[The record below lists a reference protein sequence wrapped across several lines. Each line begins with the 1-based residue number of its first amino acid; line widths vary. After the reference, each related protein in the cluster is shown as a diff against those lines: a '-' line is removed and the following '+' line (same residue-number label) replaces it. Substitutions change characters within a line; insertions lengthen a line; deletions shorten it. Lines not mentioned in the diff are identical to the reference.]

1 MIIITGITIK
11 IIIKV
16 ITMKI
21 RKKNAEKGIIKYSIA
36 SKHLGKLG

>member
-21 RKKNAEKGIIKYSIA
+21 KKEKCRKSDNKILYCI
-36 SKHLGKLG
+36 